1 MRIRAAGLIIKN
13 DELLLVKHVKGKNS
27 YWLLPG
33 GGIKLG
39 EDTRTALKREIKEEI
54 NLDCTIKELIFVV
67 ESVSLFSDHIVQPT
81 YSVEVRSFD
90 SLKVGID
97 KRVTG
102 FHFFDYKNI
111 ENKIIYPDIKHELQE
126 YLKNRKSGK
135 KYIYKKWIK

>member
-1 MRIRAAGLIIKN
+1 MRIRAAGLILKN
-13 DELLLVKHVKGKNS
+13 DELLLVKHVKGKHS

-39 EDTRTALKREIKEEI
+39 EETKTALMREIKEEI
-54 NLDCTIKELIFVV
+54 NLDCIIKELLFVV
-67 ESVSLFSDHIVQPT
+67 ESVSSFSDHIVQPT
-81 YSVEVRSFD
+81 YSVEAKSFD

-111 ENKIIYPDIKHELQE
+111 ENKTIYPDIKHELQE